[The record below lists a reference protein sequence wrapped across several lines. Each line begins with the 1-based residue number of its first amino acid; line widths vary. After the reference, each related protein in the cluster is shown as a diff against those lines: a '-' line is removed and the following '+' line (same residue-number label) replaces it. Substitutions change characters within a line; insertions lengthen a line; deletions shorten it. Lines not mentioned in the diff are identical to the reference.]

1 MRQSKTETIISAMRI
16 LADDIQ
22 SEDGVANA
30 AIREA
35 ADRLDDL
42 QSRAKTPCPWTRA
55 ADHGDVYQGACGVTW
70 EFPVGS
76 PKDNGAK
83 FCPRCGGRIT
93 LRRDA
98 PGTGAHE

>member
-16 LADDIQ
+16 LADEIHSQ
-22 SEDGVANA
+22 DGVANA

-35 ADRLDDL
+35 ADRLHDL
-42 QSRAKTPCPWTRA
+42 QSRAKTPCPWTR
-55 ADHGDVYQGACGVTW
+55 DDGGIYTGACGVTW
-70 EFPVGS
+70 EFPAGS

-98 PGTGAHE
+98 PGTGAPE